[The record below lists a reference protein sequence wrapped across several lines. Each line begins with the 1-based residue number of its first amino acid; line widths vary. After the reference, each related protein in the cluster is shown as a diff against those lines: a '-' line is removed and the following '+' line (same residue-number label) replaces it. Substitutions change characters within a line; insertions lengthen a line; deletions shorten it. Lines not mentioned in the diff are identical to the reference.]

1 MSLLHELLI
10 KETAAGGSTGAGGI
24 ANARG
29 SLFGGGAVDLEADKK
44 RKMKMMRRIGY
55 FPVSEVLAPKQ
66 SNTWKEVYEAQAEDS
81 YDQQDVISKLDDAE
95 KKAKADKD
103 TICFGL
109 EDEDGGIVKVYVR
122 SDQADDF
129 EAALATALSAED
141 EDENDENS
149 NAEIAEVLFNLKDKF
164 EIVEVEWG
172 VIEGDEEEEQELE
185 GGEGG
190 EMAPEGEGEL
200 DPEGGELDDEM
211 AGGED
216 MVDDESEAT
225 SALQSVIDVMKADAE
240 ARQAEAN
247 AKKAEADAD
256 TAKYA
261 AEASASK
268 VSQEEE
274 ILDMEAHEKAKSDAD
289 KESKTLA
296 KLAKYKHETNAS
308 ASPEV
313 DVDVSKTV
321 SVENE
326 ESGDDEDGTISKEDL
341 AALLLKHMAHN

>member
-1 MSLLHELLI
+1 MSLLTDLLI
-10 KETAAGGSTGAGGI
+10 KETAASGSTGAGAI

-29 SLFGGGAVDLEADKK
+29 SLFGGGAVDLEAENK
-44 RKMKMMRRIGY
+44 RKTKMMRRIGY
-55 FPVSEVLAPKQ
+55 VPVSEVLAPKQ
-66 SNTWKEVYEAQAEDS
+66 SNTWKEVYEAQTEDS
-81 YDQQDVISKLDDAE
+81 YDQQDVIAKLDDAE

-103 TICFGL
+103 TVCFGL

-141 EDENDENS
+141 EDENEENS

-164 EIVEVEWG
+164 EIVDVEWG
-172 VIEGDEEEEQELE
+172 VIQGDEEEEQELE
-185 GGEGG
+185 GGE
-190 EMAPEGEGEL
+190 EMPPEGEGEGEM
-200 DPEGGELDDEM
+200 DPEGGELEDDMGDE
-211 AGGED
+211 E
-216 MVDDESEAT
+216 MVDDESAAT
-225 SALQSVIDVMKADAE
+225 SALQDVIDVMKADAE

-261 AEASASK
+261 ADASASK
-268 VSQEEE
+268 VQQEEE

-289 KESKTLA
+289 KEAKTLA
-296 KLAKYKHETNAS
+296 KLAKYKHETQA
-308 ASPEV
+308 ADTP
-313 DVDVSKTV
+313 DATVSKTEL

-326 ESGDDEDGTISKEDL
+326 ESNVDDDEISKEDL